1 MEDIVQSRARYVGY
15 VRCTSNILED
25 TVQSKARYVGYV
37 RCTSKILEDTV
48 QSRARYGGYAR
59 CTSKIFEDTVQSRA
73 NMEDMYREKQ
83 FKYIIYSISIKSI
96 FTFKFFLFIFLQHT
110 TQHQY
115 LYKQSRIRYKG

>member
-1 MEDIVQSRARYVGY
+1 MYAVQARYWRILYRVEQDMEDMYAVQARYW
-15 VRCTSNILED
+15 RILYRVEKD
-25 TVQSKARYVGYV
+25 
-37 RCTSKILEDTV
+37 
-48 QSRARYGGYAR
+48 
-59 CTSKIFEDTVQSRA
+59 
-73 NMEDMYREKQ
+73 MEDMYREKQ